1 MLRELK
7 TFIRVAR
14 EGTFVATGQQLGLTP
29 SAVSAQMRVLEQH
42 LGVRLFDRSGRAA
55 VLNAAGRHA
64 LPLAEQILAL
74 YGAIATVQ
82 TGLLPRALPR
92 FREAAP
98 RVELK
103 LVPGVSLNLLSQV
116 EAGELDLALLIKSP
130 FELPKELLEIPLAR
144 EAFVLI
150 APLRLAGDDPLQLLA
165 EQPFVRYD
173 RASFGGRLVSQ
184 FLRERRIQVRDVLE
198 LDEIEAI
205 ARMVECGLGVSL
217 VPKAGLIVVAAGGS
231 VAGDRTGRVD
241 LRTATDRGIAPR
253 PAPASIGLSAGL
265 LAGLWNYAIGPAGA
279 GFCGRRIYPRTGRR
293 GFSEDPV
300 IVLRGAEPPR
310 RGSGA

>member
-7 TFIRVAR
+7 TFIRVSR
-14 EGTFVATGQQLGLTP
+14 EGTFVAAGQQLGLTQ

-74 YGAIATVQ
+74 YGAMALPTAAAEWQGELRIGAIATVQ
-82 TGLLPRALPR
+82 TGLLPQALPR
-92 FREAAP
+92 FRRAAP
-98 RVELK
+98 RVDLK

-116 EAGELDLALLIKSP
+116 DAGELDLALLIKPP
-130 FELPKELLEIPLAR
+130 FELPKELLAIPLAS

-150 APLRLAGDDPLQLLA
+150 APLQLPGDDPLQLLA

-173 RASFGGRLVSQ
+173 RGSFGGRLVSQ
-184 FLRERRIQVRDVLE
+184 FLREQRIQVRDVLE

-217 VPKAGLIVVAAGGS
+217 VPRAGLWQQRADQLRVIELGELTFERQLIAVLRRAQRQPALDCLLECLS
-231 VAGDRTGRVD
+231 DADRSH
-241 LRTATDRGIAPR
+241 APRGNASQDAPR
-253 PAPASIGLSAGL
+253 PL
-265 LAGLWNYAIGPAGA
+265 L
-279 GFCGRRIYPRTGRR
+279 
-293 GFSEDPV
+293 
-300 IVLRGAEPPR
+300 
-310 RGSGA
+310 

>member
-1 MLRELK
+1 M
-7 TFIRVAR
+7 
-14 EGTFVATGQQLGLTP
+14 
-29 SAVSAQMRVLEQH
+29 
-42 LGVRLFDRSGRAA
+42 
-55 VLNAAGRHA
+55 
-64 LPLAEQILAL
+64 
-74 YGAIATVQ
+74 Q

-217 VPKAGLIVVAAGGS
+217 VPKAGLWLQRA
-231 VAGDRTGRVD
+231 DQLRVIE
-241 LRTATDRGIAPR
+241 LGELTFERQLIA
-253 PAPASIGLSAGL
+253 
-265 LAGLWNYAIGPAGA
+265 
-279 GFCGRRIYPRTGRR
+279 
-293 GFSEDPV
+293 
-300 IVLRGAEPPR
+300 VLRRAQRQPALDCLLDCLQACGTTP
-310 RGSGA
+310 